1 MSKIYEF
8 NVEDAKGNTKPL
20 ANYAGKVMLVVNTA
34 SHCGFTP
41 QYKELQEL
49 HNDFHEKGL
58 EILAFPCNQ
67 FGMQESGSN
76 DEIQEFCQ
84 VNYGLTFPVFAKVD
98 VNGRKAHP
106 LFKYLR
112 SQQKSLL
119 SDAIKWNFTK
129 FLVDQNGV
137 VLKRYESNFAPKE
150 IGKDIEELLQENK
163 ISE

>member
-20 ANYAGKVMLVVNTA
+20 SNYAGKVMLVVNTA

-58 EILAFPCNQ
+58 EVLAFPCNQ
-67 FGMQESGSN
+67 FGHQEAGSN

-84 VNYGLTFPVFAKVD
+84 VNFGLTFPVFAKVD
-98 VNGRKAHP
+98 VNGRDAHP

-129 FLVDQNGV
+129 FLVDQNGNV
-137 VLKRYESNFAPKE
+137 IKRYESNFAPKE
-150 IGKDIEELLQENK
+150 IGKDIEELLQNN
-163 ISE
+163 S